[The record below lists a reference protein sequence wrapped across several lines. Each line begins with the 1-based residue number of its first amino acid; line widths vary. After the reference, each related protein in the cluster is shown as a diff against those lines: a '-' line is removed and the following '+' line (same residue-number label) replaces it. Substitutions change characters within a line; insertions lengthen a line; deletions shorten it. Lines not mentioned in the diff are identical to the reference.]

1 MFWTSLDF
9 WSPVLNYCATTVDPS
24 SDPSCTCP
32 PFAATHYIIFVC
44 LLFLCSLL
52 PPKQQLDWRPIVPR
66 GPGSA
71 SSGPPVPP
79 FLRSWTPASWPA
91 VYYAATHPQSGLDRS
106 VGWQTDSAW
115 QWVFSLCSVH
125 FAAYLRSGNVC
136 CHCKF
141 PSLTAYKQ
149 PESRAPICPPSRR
162 PWPLFTDRRLN
173 VRRLW
178 ALPPDSAALLGAQR
192 LRLSGAMRR
201 TSHRPG
207 ALREM

>member
-1 MFWTSLDF
+1 LIFDFPFGTIVQPLWPRRATQAALVLHSLQLITLF
-9 WSPVLNYCATTVDPS
+9 SCVYCFFAVSCRQS
-24 SDPSCTCP
+24 SSSTG
-32 PFAATHYIIFVC
+32 A
-44 LLFLCSLL
+44 LLFPVAPDPR
-52 PPKQQLDWRPIVPR
+52 PPVPR
-66 GPGSA
+66 S
-71 SSGPPVPP
+71 PP

-178 ALPPDSAALLGAQR
+178 ALPPDSAALLDAQR